1 MGKNKRTKG
10 KKKRTMGEKR
20 RTMVE
25 KIRRMGRKRRTKSR
39 VEMTV
44 EGEGRRED
52 NKKKEGGEGKQGEK
66 DEQ

>member
-1 MGKNKRTKG
+1 
-10 KKKRTMGEKR
+10 MGEKR

-25 KIRRMGRKRRTKSR
+25 KIRTMGRKRRTKSR